1 MMIRAERA
9 ATLVVY
15 LVMLSAQALA
25 AEGPDAF
32 ARRVDLAITPG
43 GAFYRVELPLAVH
56 AGVTRPDLAD
66 LRVFNGA
73 GEPVPFAFASGGE
86 ALAVAAPE
94 LPLPLFPL
102 HAVKSDRTVGGLDLR
117 IEQKSDGTLISVNTG
132 GKADPQ
138 SALLGYLLDASLNQ
152 RPLNRLT
159 LAWPPSD
166 TGVNT
171 RVNVEASEDLKSWR
185 MVISGAPMLELS
197 FGGQRLKQ
205 QSIELDRLKARYL
218 RLSFAIASIELLSV
232 KATLAPDS
240 PELARRNVT
249 LPGQAVA
256 GAPLDYRFDA
266 GASLSIDRVA
276 FDLPQVNTVAP
287 AELLA
292 RDREGD
298 PWRTITNTVLYRLAG
313 EGGEVKS
320 PALAISTTT
329 ARQWLLR
336 LSPASGGLGGGSP
349 QMLGGYLPRHLVFV
363 ARGAA
368 PFSIAYGRQARPGE
382 KEAPA
387 AVLQLA
393 SLMPDYKPGAEWR
406 LPEARPGAPVVV
418 NPAAAAP
425 GIVERI
431 DTRTLGLWSILLVAV
446 LLLAV
451 MAWRLVKQGDK
462 GG

>member
-1 MMIRAERA
+1 MNFRAGRA
-9 ATLVVY
+9 AALIVCFI
-15 LVMLSAQALA
+15 LLFAQARA

-32 ARRVDLAITPG
+32 ARRVELAITPG
-43 GAFYRVELPLAVH
+43 APFYRVELPLAVH
-56 AGVTRPDLAD
+56 AGVTRSDLAD

-94 LPLPLFPL
+94 LPLPIFPL
-102 HAVKSDRTVGGLDLR
+102 HAVKSDRTVGSLNLR
-117 IEQKSDGTLISVNTG
+117 IEQKSDGTLISVTSG
-132 GKADPQ
+132 GKSDSPAT
-138 SALLGYLLDASLNQ
+138 LLGYLLDASLNQ

-166 TGVNT
+166 SGVNT
-171 RVNVEASEDLKSWR
+171 RVNVEASEDLKNWR
-185 MVISGAPMLELS
+185 IVITGAPVLDLN
-197 FGGQRLKQ
+197 FGGQRLRQ
-205 QSIELDRLKARYL
+205 QTIELDRLKARYL
-218 RLSFAIASIELLSV
+218 RLSFATASIDLLSV
-232 KATLAPDS
+232 KATLAPDT

-266 GASLSIDRVA
+266 GASFSIDRVA
-276 FDLPQVNTVAP
+276 FELPQVNTVAP

-292 RDREGD
+292 RDREGE
-298 PWRTITNTVLYRLAG
+298 PWRAVTSTVLYRLAG

-320 PALAISTTT
+320 PALAIFPTT

-368 PFSIAYGRQARPGE
+368 PFSIAYGRQTRPGE
-382 KEAPA
+382 KEAQA
-387 AVLQLA
+387 AALPLA
-393 SLMPDYKPGAEWR
+393 SLLPDYRPGAEWR
-406 LPEARPGAPVVV
+406 LTEARAGASVVV
-418 NPAAAAP
+418 NAAAAAP
-425 GIVERI
+425 GLVERI

-451 MAWRLVKQGDK
+451 MAWRLVKQADK

>member
-1 MMIRAERA
+1 MMFRADRA
-9 ATLVVY
+9 AALVVC
-15 LVMLSAQALA
+15 LVLLTAQAPA
-25 AEGPDAF
+25 ADRPDGF

-43 GAFYRVELPLAVH
+43 APFYRVELPLAVH

-86 ALAVAAPE
+86 ALAVGAPE

-102 HAVKSDRTVGGLDLR
+102 HGVKSERSVGGLDLR
-117 IEQKSDGTLISVNTG
+117 IEQKSDGTLISVASG
-132 GKADPQ
+132 GKSDSP
-138 SALLGYLLDASLNQ
+138 STLLGYLLDASLNQ

-159 LAWPPSD
+159 LAWSPSD
-166 TGVNT
+166 TGVNA
-171 RVNVEASEDLKSWR
+171 RVNVEASADLKNWR
-185 MVISGAPMLELS
+185 MVISGAPVLDLS
-197 FGGQRLKQ
+197 FGGQRLRQ

-218 RLSFAIASIELLSV
+218 RLSFAIASIDLLSV
-232 KATLAPDS
+232 KATLAPDTL
-240 PELARRNVT
+240 ELARRNVT

-256 GAPLDYRFDA
+256 GAALDYRFDA
-266 GASLSIDRVA
+266 GASLAIDRVA

-287 AELLA
+287 AELMA

-298 PWRTITNTVLYRLAG
+298 PWRTVANTVLYRLAG
-313 EGGEVKS
+313 EGGEVRS

-336 LSPASGGLGGGSP
+336 LNPASGGLGGGSP

-368 PFSIAYGRQARPGE
+368 PFSIAYGRQTRAGE

-387 AVLQLA
+387 AALPLA

-406 LPEARPGAPVVV
+406 LPEARAGAAVVV
-418 NPAAAAP
+418 NAAASAP
-425 GIVERI
+425 GLVERI

-446 LLLAV
+446 LLLAG
-451 MAWRLVKQGDK
+451 MAWRLVKQADK